1 VGEFKLVLADNGLG
15 GLCKNLNAKNFWK
28 ALVTLLY
35 GNVHEVETE
44 DGKETVCEPNRS
56 AEKYANLLRYLAE
69 TGVDKDKVVESIQTF
84 NDPEFGGGLIG
95 MEKRDRKRNP
105 GAKPKA
111 ASIPT
116 DPSCRQ
122 QMKRARLIKRAENA
136 DLNDDVFA
144 ASKPP
149 RSLTYGQAVYKVHDG
164 EMVIVGFKPWSQ
176 AEYENY
182 LIRRARDVLK
192 QEEELQALEDAR
204 QAALNADALNAMTG
218 DGQQDEVAALI
229 QAGVP
234 KDAVQQAIAK
244 AIAAMRVSADLI
256 EADPV

>member
-1 VGEFKLVLADNGLG
+1 
-15 GLCKNLNAKNFWK
+15 
-28 ALVTLLY
+28 
-35 GNVHEVETE
+35 
-44 DGKETVCEPNRS
+44 
-56 AEKYANLLRYLAE
+56 EKYANVLRFIAE
-69 TGVDKDKVVESIQTF
+69 TGVDKDKIVETIQNF
-84 NDPEFGGGLIG
+84 NDHEFGGGLKG
-95 MEKRDRKRNP
+95 MEDRDRKRNP

-116 DPSCRQ
+116 DLSYSQ
-122 QMKRARLIKRAENA
+122 KMKRDKLIKRAENA
-136 DLNDDVFA
+136 DLNDDVFP

-149 RSLTYGQAVYKVHDG
+149 EKLAYGQAVYKVHDG
-164 EMVIVGFKPWSQ
+164 EMVIVGFKPWDQ

-192 QEEELQALEDAR
+192 QEEKLQAKEDAR

-229 QAGVP
+229 QAGVS

-244 AIAAMRVSADLI
+244 AIAAMRVSVDLV